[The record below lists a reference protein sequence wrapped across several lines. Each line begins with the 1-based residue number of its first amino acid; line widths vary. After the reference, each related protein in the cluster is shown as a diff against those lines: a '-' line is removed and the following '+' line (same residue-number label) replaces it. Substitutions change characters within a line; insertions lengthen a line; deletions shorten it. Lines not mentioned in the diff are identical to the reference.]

1 MNYFRK
7 FIGLGLAGLLS
18 CAAPQIRREIET
30 YKLFERIGVN
40 PDVYKVDEAKF
51 DSNSLYFGNSEAQ
64 FRDKGNTVYLWHSD
78 PKTNDLLGMTKIYD
92 LDGDGLVDLVKIE
105 RHKED
110 HTTLVY
116 RIFNLQ
122 GPESAV
128 LNYYV
133 VKSFDVQASDYE
145 MDKVI
150 LVAPDEAAI
159 APFQRIFDRMR
170 SAD

>member
-1 MNYFRK
+1 
-7 FIGLGLAGLLS
+7 
-18 CAAPQIRREIET
+18 
-30 YKLFERIGVN
+30 
-40 PDVYKVDEAKF
+40 
-51 DSNSLYFGNSEAQ
+51 
-64 FRDKGNTVYLWHSD
+64 
-78 PKTNDLLGMTKIYD
+78 MTKIYD

-122 GPESAV
+122 GSESAV

-133 VKSFDVQASDYE
+133 VESIDVRASDYE

-150 LVAPDEAAI
+150 LVAPDEVAI

-170 SAD
+170 SGN